1 MNAGGNTVSLVEQI
15 PEGLPVGEGWEPP
28 ASREEIR
35 FPYDGSLVA
44 SAPVGDEALA
54 RRAVDEA
61 VAVRDSV
68 GRLPS
73 HVRRAALVTAHD
85 ALSARRGELEQ
96 LLVLESGKPLVDC
109 RVEVD
114 RTLLT
119 LRTAAEEVARLHGE
133 TVPLDLLPSGDGLL
147 GFWVRKPIGVVVG
160 IAGFNYPLLLAAHKI
175 APALAA
181 GCPVITK
188 PAPQTPLA
196 TLWLVHLVREALAD
210 HGAPRSAVQL
220 VTGGPEVGVALTT
233 DRRIGAVS
241 FTGSA
246 AVGHRIARDAAPTKV
261 LLELGS
267 NAALV
272 VAADADLDAAAD
284 AVVRG
289 GYYASG
295 QACISVQRV
304 VVVDAVREEFL
315 LRLSERMAKVAVG
328 DPRDPATTVSA
339 LIDHRAAQRVQEWVD
354 QAVSAGARLVTGGTA
369 TSGTVEPTVLLDV
382 PDGLPVWDE
391 EVFGPVVAVRS
402 VPDVDRAF
410 EVVNASRY
418 GLHASVFTGSLE
430 TAFAALDRLEV
441 GGVVVNEVPGFR
453 SDVMPYGG
461 VKDSGV
467 GREGPRFAIEEL
479 TVTRMAVIRP
489 TTRRD

>member
-1 MNAGGNTVSLVEQI
+1 MAIFESRV
-15 PEGLPVGEGWEPP
+15 PDGLPIGDEWVPAPATEPVT
-28 ASREEIR
+28 
-35 FPYDGSLVA
+35 FPYDGSEVA
-44 SAPVGDEALA
+44 QAPVGDVALAKRALEEALA
-54 RRAVDEA
+54 IRGQ
-61 VAVRDSV
+61 V

-73 HVRRAALVTAHD
+73 HVRRAALQQTHRLITEQRD
-85 ALSARRGELEQ
+85 DFEQ
-96 LLVLESGKPLVDC
+96 LLVLETGKPLVDC

-119 LRTAAEEVARLHGE
+119 LQTAAEEVARLHGE
-133 TVPLDLLPSGDGLL
+133 TVPLDLLPSGDGLV
-147 GFWVRKPIGVVVG
+147 GFWTRRPIGVVVG
-160 IAGFNYPLLLAAHKI
+160 IAGFNYPLLLSSHKL

-181 GCPVITK
+181 GCPVIIK

-196 TLWLVHLVREALAD
+196 TIWLVHLVREALVAA
-210 HGAPRSAVQL
+210 GGPAAAVQL
-220 VTGGPEVGVALTT
+220 ITGGAEVGATLTT

-246 AVGHRIARDAAPTKV
+246 AVGHRIAQDAAPTKV

-272 VAADADLDAAAD
+272 VAADADLDAAVG

-304 VVVDAVREEFL
+304 IVVESVRDEFL
-315 LRLSERMAKVAVG
+315 DRLAARMGEVVVG
-328 DPRDPATTVSA
+328 DPRDPETRVST
-339 LIDHRAAQRVQEWVD
+339 LIN
-354 QAVSAGARLVTGGTA
+354 SAGTERVLDWIAEAAKGGAKIITGGGRTA
-369 TSGTVEPTVLLDV
+369 DNVIEPTVLLDV
-382 PDGLPVWDE
+382 PEGLSAWRE
-391 EVFGPVVAVRS
+391 EIFGPVVAVRS
-402 VPDVDRAF
+402 VTDLDSAFRA
-410 EVVNASRY
+410 VNDSRY
-418 GLHASVFTGSLE
+418 GLHVSVYTESLGA
-430 TAFAALDRLEV
+430 AFAAIESIEA
-441 GGVVVNEVPGFR
+441 GGVVINEVPGFR

-461 VKDSGV
+461 VKDSGT

-489 TTRRD
+489 SAKGR